1 MLRAGALRRLS
12 LTLLLAVTAAV
23 GTAGCI
29 LAPVPAPVAVGPPAV
44 VVPGPVIIGP
54 RPYYRGHGFY
64 RGGYRGGY
72 HRGYG
77 HWH

>member
-12 LTLLLAVTAAV
+12 LSLLLAVTAAM

-29 LAPVPAPVAVGPPAV
+29 LAPVPAPIAVGPPAV

-54 RPYYRGHGFY
+54 RPYSRGHYHGY
-64 RGGYRGGY
+64 YRGGY

-77 HWH
+77 HWR

>member
-12 LTLLLAVTAAV
+12 LSLLLAVTAAV
-23 GTAGCI
+23 GTAGCV

-54 RPYYRGHGFY
+54 RPYYRRHYHGF
-64 RGGYRGGY
+64 YRGGY
-72 HRGYG
+72 HRGYR